1 VGRVKAA
8 SYLKKASEKLN
19 PHYAQ
24 GKLPPATL
32 FPLMNY
38 NQQNTKIL
46 HFHKLSRRLR
56 APGLW
61 NFYPMSNSY
70 LYYVVS
76 VNLMKNSK
84 LATIYL
90 TAITIS
96 LALLGFSISASNQAQ
111 AQAGEGFKA
120 DLSGKDEVPPTESN
134 ATGTAEILFNNDSSQ
149 ASYFVNTTGFEKITG
164 AHIHNGSQGVNGDV
178 VAALSKEKSS
188 KNKDNPSIWFA
199 GDIKSSDLQGP
210 LKGKEISDLANL
222 LNNGSAYV
230 NVHTEDNPDGA
241 IRGQLSAGEVQT
253 DHFSKS
259 SESDKAS
266 SDKASSDKASSNKG
280 Y

>member
-1 VGRVKAA
+1 MGRVKAA
-8 SYLKKASEKLN
+8 QLSKKASGKQNL
-19 PHYAQ
+19 HYAQ
-24 GKLPPATL
+24 DKLPQVTYS
-32 FPLMNY
+32 PLMNY
-38 NQQNTKIL
+38 NQQNAKIL

-56 APGLW
+56 SAGLIS
-61 NFYPMSNSY
+61 NFYPKSNSY
-70 LYYVVS
+70 LNYVVS
-76 VNLMKNSK
+76 VNLMKSSK
-84 LATIYL
+84 LATIFL

-96 LALLGFSISASNQAQ
+96 LALFGASISASNQAQ
-111 AQAGEGFKA
+111 AQGGGGFNA

-178 VAALSKEKSS
+178 IAALSKEKSS

-230 NVHTEDNPDGA
+230 NVHTADNPDGA
-241 IRGQLSAGEVQT
+241 IRGQLSAGEVQM

-266 SDKASSDKASSNKG
+266 SDKASSNTG